1 MTGHLEALA
10 GPGGHPPGA
19 WYGAGASPCGRPCWP
34 HICGR
39 GMCCLVSSGPTVH
52 AAAQAELPELP
63 GVVIVPTVGGR
74 DEPEAW

>member
-1 MTGHLEALA
+1 MMMMMMMNRNSSIDTL
-10 GPGGHPPGA
+10 GPSRVDTA
-19 WYGAGASPCGRPCWP
+19 R
-34 HICGR
+34 I
-39 GMCCLVSSGPTVH
+39 CCLISSGPTVH